1 MRERISEQKR
11 EKINGRKGETER
23 KRISERE
30 SILCMSLF
38 IVFFFS
44 FLFVGVFGVLVC
56 LFVHL
61 LFLRTFFYINKKI
74 HQNFGLTTYWYHI
87 LYWYWY
93 HMPGLT
99 NPFATLICKTKN
111 KTKIPNSEFIS
122 DSMILSDMHLVMF
135 FILNL
140 KHN

>member
-1 MRERISEQKR
+1 
-11 EKINGRKGETER
+11 
-23 KRISERE
+23 
-30 SILCMSLF
+30 
-38 IVFFFS
+38 
-44 FLFVGVFGVLVC
+44 
-56 LFVHL
+56 
-61 LFLRTFFYINKKI
+61 
-74 HQNFGLTTYWYHI
+74 
-87 LYWYWY
+87 
-93 HMPGLT
+93 MPGLT